1 MGTRSITT
9 IIETVEGK
17 KRKITTIYRQ
27 YDGYPSG
34 HGKEL
39 FEFLKNMRICNG
51 YGTAQKVGKWA
62 NGAGCLAAQLIK
74 KLKDGIGGIYIGAP
88 RTKLDWEDYGYEITV
103 KEDASINVVVRQ
115 PGKKLFDGTVAAF
128 GAFCGKDM
136 L

>member
-9 IIETVEGK
+9 IIETVAGTP
-17 KRKITTIYRQ
+17 RKITTIYRQ

-51 YGTAQKVGKWA
+51 YGSEQKGGKWA

-74 KLKDGIGGIYIGAP
+74 KLKDDIGGIYIEAP
-88 RTKLDWEDYGYEITV
+88 RTRLDGEDYGYEITI
-103 KEDASINVVVRQ
+103 KDASINVVVRR
-115 PGKKLFDGTVAAF
+115 PGKKLFDGTVSAF
-128 GAFCGKDM
+128 GAFCGKDT